1 MMDLSIRASGSSP
14 ETPSRVENIRRRPS
28 TSTSAVSTSVVPG
41 KGYSTEVGA
50 ALSNSQQVNDGA
62 KDDIFG
68 QFTFA
73 PATQTTVVTTT
84 TTTTTSFPPLM
95 IKAPHHL
102 HELDPKLYPLA
113 SSPTPKSIKRF
124 CFDIGGKPT
133 YFNEAEN
140 TSHAL
145 HGVRHTYFF
154 ARAPLLTC
162 FLPAEKPAGSP
173 QKVGRFHPLGVKF

>member
-1 MMDLSIRASGSSP
+1 MDLSTRASGSSP
-14 ETPSRVENIRRRPS
+14 DTPLRVENVRRRPS
-28 TSTSAVSTSVVPG
+28 TAKGPVSPSVVPG
-41 KGYSTEVGA
+41 KEHSAEVGA
-50 ALSNSQQVNDGA
+50 TLSSLQQVHDGPT
-62 KDDIFG
+62 DEIFG

-102 HELDPKLYPLA
+102 HDLDPKLYPLA

-124 CFDIGGKPT
+124 CFHIGGKPT

-140 TSHAL
+140 TSQAL
-145 HGVRHTYFF
+145 LGVRN
-154 ARAPLLTC
+154 A
-162 FLPAEKPAGSP
+162 
-173 QKVGRFHPLGVKF
+173 

>member
-1 MMDLSIRASGSSP
+1 MMDPSTRACENFP
-14 ETPSRVENIRRRPS
+14 ETPSRVENVRRRPS
-28 TSTSAVSTSVVPG
+28 TSTGPLPPSPVPG
-41 KGYSTEVGA
+41 KEYSAEVGIS
-50 ALSNSQQVNDGA
+50 LSSIQQVHDGS

-102 HELDPKLYPLA
+102 HELDSKLYPLA

-124 CFDIGGKPT
+124 CFDLGGKPT

-140 TSHAL
+140 ASQAL
-145 HGVRHTYFF
+145 HGVRH
-154 ARAPLLTC
+154 
-162 FLPAEKPAGSP
+162 
-173 QKVGRFHPLGVKF
+173 

>member
-1 MMDLSIRASGSSP
+1 MMNPSTRASTSSP
-14 ETPSRVENIRRRPS
+14 ETPLRVQNVQRRPS
-28 TSTSAVSTSVVPG
+28 TSTDPVPSSMVAGKEYSAEVSAT
-41 KGYSTEVGA
+41 
-50 ALSNSQQVNDGA
+50 LSNMQEGRDGS

-140 TSHAL
+140 TSNAL
-145 HGVRHTYFF
+145 HGVRH
-154 ARAPLLTC
+154 A
-162 FLPAEKPAGSP
+162 
-173 QKVGRFHPLGVKF
+173 

>member
-1 MMDLSIRASGSSP
+1 MDPSVRASGSSP
-14 ETPSRVENIRRRPS
+14 ETSSRVENVRRRPS
-28 TSTSAVSTSVVPG
+28 TSTGLVPASVVSG
-41 KGYSTEVGA
+41 KEYSAEVGA
-50 ALSNSQQVNDGA
+50 TLSSVQQVHDGS

-124 CFDIGGKPT
+124 CFDIGGQPT

-145 HGVRHTYFF
+145 HGVRHI
-154 ARAPLLTC
+154 
-162 FLPAEKPAGSP
+162 
-173 QKVGRFHPLGVKF
+173 

>member
-1 MMDLSIRASGSSP
+1 MMDPSLRASRSSP
-14 ETPSRVENIRRRPS
+14 ETPSRVENVRRRPS
-28 TSTSAVSTSVVPG
+28 TSTGPVPPSVVPG
-41 KGYSTEVGA
+41 KEYLAEVGTTP
-50 ALSNSQQVNDGA
+50 SNIQQVHDGS
-62 KDDIFG
+62 KDDILG

-102 HELDPKLYPLA
+102 HELDSTLYPLA

-124 CFDIGGKPT
+124 CFDVGGKPT

-140 TSHAL
+140 TLDAL
-145 HGVRHTYFF
+145 HGVRH
-154 ARAPLLTC
+154 ALSDDA
-162 FLPAEKPAGSP
+162 
-173 QKVGRFHPLGVKF
+173 